1 MKPTALGV
9 STAARV
15 SMGAHASTTPGH
27 ACVPQGMLGP
37 SVKQPPCQGAC
48 VMDDHCQHG
57 NCCGVA
63 SGTCECAPGWR
74 GHLCHKPCH
83 QVSGEK
89 SARRCA
95 PVSMGVSATT
105 SLGSTGVPRDSTAT
119 SSNLTCLV
127 LANILS
133 AVSLVVPFCRL

>member
-1 MKPTALGV
+1 MTTANMA
-9 STAARV
+9 TAAALPRAHV
-15 SMGAHASTTPGH
+15 S
-27 ACVPQGMLGP
+27 VPQ
-37 SVKQPPCQGAC
+37 A
-48 VMDDHCQHG
+48 
-57 NCCGVA
+57 GVA
-63 SGTCECAPGWR
+63 TFVTS
-74 GHLCHKPCH
+74 HVIK
-83 QVSGEK
+83 VSGEK